1 MTIYKLMVYG
11 LPVYMYINKWRCLM
25 HVTALAHVKDENNP
39 SILHNDMNTFC
50 RLQLQ
55 ILNTKNEIY

>member
-1 MTIYKLMVYG
+1 
-11 LPVYMYINKWRCLM
+11 M

-50 RLQLQ
+50 RLQFQ